1 MSKEMKN
8 QLSEFIASE
17 ILNQPGR
24 EIGEDEKLISSGLI
38 DSLSLV
44 DISLFVEEQFQVIID
59 DTELKYGLSITGSVH
74 PDKVITNANAQAG
87 DKLVLTKPV
96 GTGLITTALKAGKVS
111 ADSLEAITASMT
123 ALNKSGAEAMAAI
136 EAHACTDVT
145 GFGLLGHLCEMMCAS
160 KVSCTINAASV
171 PLFPGVEKS
180 VKAKKIPAGPARG

>member
-59 DTELKYGLSITGSVH
+59 DTEL
-74 PDKVITNANAQAG
+74 NADTFDTLAE
-87 DKLVLTKPV
+87 
-96 GTGLITTALKAGKVS
+96 
-111 ADSLEAITASMT
+111 LETI
-123 ALNKSGAEAMAAI
+123 I
-136 EAHACTDVT
+136 E
-145 GFGLLGHLCEMMCAS
+145 S
-160 KVSCTINAASV
+160 RRS
-171 PLFPGVEKS
+171 
-180 VKAKKIPAGPARG
+180 